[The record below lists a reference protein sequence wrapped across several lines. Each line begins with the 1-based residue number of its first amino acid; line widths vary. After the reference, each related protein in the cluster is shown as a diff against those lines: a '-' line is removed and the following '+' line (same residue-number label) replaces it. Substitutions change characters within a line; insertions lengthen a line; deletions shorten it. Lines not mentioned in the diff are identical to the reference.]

1 MHIRRNLELTTLI
14 ASATGA
20 ALGATWSVPAQAAP
34 GAPVGQCPPPYTLAE
49 ATTPVALDLDS
60 GPGGNAD
67 GWICRLPATH
77 GPLVGTANLIDNH
90 VPLQVTFE

>member
-1 MHIRRNLELTTLI
+1 M
-14 ASATGA
+14 
-20 ALGATWSVPAQAAP
+20 
-34 GAPVGQCPPPYTLAE
+34 

-60 GPGGNAD
+60 GPGGNGD
-67 GWICRLPATH
+67 GWIYRLPATH

>member
-1 MHIRRNLELTTLI
+1 M
-14 ASATGA
+14 
-20 ALGATWSVPAQAAP
+20 
-34 GAPVGQCPPPYTLAE
+34 

-60 GPGGNAD
+60 GPGGNGD